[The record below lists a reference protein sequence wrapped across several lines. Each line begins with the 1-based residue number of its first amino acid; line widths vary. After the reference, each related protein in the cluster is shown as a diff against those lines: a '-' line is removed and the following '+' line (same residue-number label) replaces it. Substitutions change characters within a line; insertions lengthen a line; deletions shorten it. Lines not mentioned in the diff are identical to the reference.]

1 MGIEIDY
8 AYSVDGLFHSI
19 NYYRS
24 ESPLD
29 INNMPSPAATGI
41 TELNYTDTEAES
53 GKIYYVRF
61 GSVKADIEK
70 ISDQIT
76 VSTGGIIEY
85 ADTYLNLFADVVDRG
100 LKPKVFTGSDISF
113 SANFAVFNGS
123 SSSITSPA
131 SSDFGFGTN
140 DFTIELAIKSTGAAS
155 RCLID
160 FRDASNGNVSLWYA
174 PNGVYWLDDLTFEK
188 TSDVVMNDGSVHHIA
203 VVRRLNNLKIYID
216 GIQSFSKTT
225 TKNYGASRPVSIGKT
240 FNNASY
246 FSGSIRKVR
255 ITKGVAVYL
264 TNFTSTYQ
272 I

>member
-8 AYSVDGLFHSI
+8 TYSVDGLFHSI

-29 INNMPSPAATGI
+29 INNMPPPVATGI
-41 TELNYTDTEAES
+41 TELNYTDADAES

-100 LKPKVFTGSDISF
+100 LKPKVFTGSDIGF
-113 SANFAVFNGS
+113 SANFAIFNGS
-123 SSSITSPA
+123 SSSITMA
-131 SSDFGFGTN
+131 SNVDFGLGAN
-140 DFTIELAIKSTGAAS
+140 DFTIELAIKSTGGAS

-188 TSDVVMNDGSVHHIA
+188 TSDVVLNDGLVHHIA
-203 VVRRLNNLKIYID
+203 VVRRMNTLRIYID
-216 GIQSFSKTT
+216 GISRFSKSTVR
-225 TKNYGASRPVSIGKT
+225 NYGASRPISIGKT

-246 FSGSIRKVR
+246 FSGSIRKIR

-264 TNFTSTYQ
+264 SNFTPTYQ